1 MRNQL
6 LILTTLFIT
15 AISTSTALAQQVA
28 DFESQ
33 TGFDNFGPTGQFFN
47 GYGAGATTGSFTAD
61 GLTFPTQEFG
71 PGWSY
76 SQVIDTTTP
85 DFTNQFAAFPGS
97 GSEGSATYALAFGS
111 GASFTAPDTIQSLDI
126 TNGTFSYFAIRDGNQ
141 FSSPFGGDTGTDPD
155 FFLLTINGFDASGS
169 ATGSQEFFLADFRSA
184 DPAEDFIIDDWQTVD
199 VSGLNATS
207 LSFDFSGSDT
217 SVFDGQEFL
226 NTPTYF
232 AADNIVIGAAIP
244 EPSSLLLTLSGVSGF
259 LLRRRRS

>member
-1 MRNQL
+1 MC
-6 LILTTLFIT
+6 
-15 AISTSTALAQQVA
+15 
-28 DFESQ
+28 
-33 TGFDNFGPTGQFFN
+33 
-47 GYGAGATTGSFTAD
+47 
-61 GLTFPTQEFG
+61 
-71 PGWSY
+71 
-76 SQVIDTTTP
+76 
-85 DFTNQFAAFPGS
+85 
-97 GSEGSATYALAFGS
+97 
-111 GASFTAPDTIQSLDI
+111 
-126 TNGTFSYFAIRDGNQ
+126 IRD
-141 FSSPFGGDTGTDPD
+141 STGTDPD